1 MNTDG
6 IVTEPKR
13 KKCLKNYNYTITQ
26 LLNYT
31 RMLNLLF
38 LQSELPLQ
46 QFEIKFKLHIYSR
59 LLAAAKSLALC
70 S

>member
-1 MNTDG
+1 MF
-6 IVTEPKR
+6 
-13 KKCLKNYNYTITQ
+13 KNYNYTITQ

-59 LLAAAKSLALC
+59 LLAAAKSLAL
-70 S
+70 SS